1 MVSIIIPM
9 YNVEDKITRTIDSL
23 MRQNLKEYEI
33 IIIDDCSKDNSYN
46 ICKNYIE
53 NNKISNIVLLKND
66 ENHGPSYTRNKG
78 IKLAKGDYCVF
89 LDSDDYYEDNT
100 INIMLENMKKESLIV
115 VGIKYIYKKNKINY
129 ITYGKENETI
139 NINKDEFVDFHLTGL
154 LNQPSNKMYDLHYIK
169 ENSILFNENSSY
181 GEDIEFNLAYTKSI
195 DNIVFINKPLYVYT
209 EGKSGLN
216 NTYKSN
222 ELVIAKQNF
231 ENKIK
236 NLKENYKVSKENEEI
251 LYTRYIEERIRHYY
265 RFNKYDSRKN
275 KKEYLAS
282 TIKEDNIHKIL
293 QKSKLNKSQILIIE
307 KLIDLKMFFIARV
320 YFKLF
325 I

>member
-46 ICKNYIE
+46 ICKDYIE
-53 NNKISNIVLLKND
+53 NNKISNIILLKN
-66 ENHGPSYTRNKG
+66 EANHGPSYTRNKG
-78 IKLAKGDYCVF
+78 IKLAKGEYCVF

-139 NINKDEFVDFHLTGL
+139 NINKDEFVNFHLTGL

-169 ENSILFNENSSY
+169 ENNILFNENSAY
-181 GEDIEFNLAYTKSI
+181 GEDIEFNLVYTKYI
-195 DNIVFINKPLYVYT
+195 ENIIFINKPLYVYT

-222 ELVIAKQNF
+222 ELMIAKQNF

-307 KLIDLKMFFIARV
+307 KLIDFKMFFITRV

>member
-46 ICKNYIE
+46 ICKHYIE
-53 NNKISNIVLLKND
+53 NNKISNIILLKN
-66 ENHGPSYTRNKG
+66 EANHGPSYTRNKG
-78 IKLAKGDYCVF
+78 IKLAKGEYCVF

-139 NINKDEFVDFHLTGL
+139 NINKDEFVNFHLTGL

-169 ENSILFNENSSY
+169 ENNILFNENSAY
-181 GEDIEFNLAYTKSI
+181 GEDIEFNLVYTKYI
-195 DNIVFINKPLYVYT
+195 ENIIFINKPLYVYT

-222 ELVIAKQNF
+222 ELMIAKQNF

-307 KLIDLKMFFIARV
+307 KLIDFKMFFITRV